1 MSEWSIL
8 PGDSSEGGSVSSESD
23 SFVFESPTPMPRAT
37 RRNKH
42 NANANATWFG
52 SQAAADTHFEG
63 DAPGRDPSPNLHNI
77 NETKPNIASQ
87 GQTIP
92 KSTSQVDQVTAN
104 SVTRDKAS
112 APAPRFIDGI
122 EVSTLRHFVLTV
134 TDQQQNMPSKIWATI
149 EHDYERHGI
158 SSMLHTVLWAN
169 IYLLEDRENG
179 FWKEV
184 KRVATAKVPKD
195 LSCEILVKGDTE
207 KVRRVFRSINLLV
220 HNGKHFFN
228 GDNFYFSFR
237 NGLFLWQFYGDGPDL
252 HNFLL
257 EQGIPT
263 VEKAFD
269 RISSAV
275 PNPWYP

>member
-8 PGDSSEGGSVSSESD
+8 SGDSSERGSVSSESD
-23 SFVFESPTPMPRAT
+23 SGFVLESPTPMPKAT
-37 RRNKH
+37 RRN
-42 NANANATWFG
+42 NRNTNATWFG
-52 SQAAADTHFEG
+52 SQAAADTPSEG
-63 DAPGRDPSPNLHNI
+63 DATGRDPSPNLHNI
-77 NETKPNIASQ
+77 NETKPNITSQ
-87 GQTIP
+87 CQTIP

-104 SVTRDKAS
+104 SVTRDKTS

-122 EVSTLRHFVLTV
+122 DVSTLRHFVLTV
-134 TDQQQNMPSKIWATI
+134 TDQQQDMPSKIWATI
-149 EHDYERHGI
+149 EHDYQRHGI

-179 FWKEV
+179 FRKEV

-195 LSCEILVKGDTE
+195 LNCEILVKGDTE
-207 KVRRVFRSINLLV
+207 KVRRVFRSLNLLV
-220 HNGKHFFN
+220 HNGKHFFH

-237 NGLFLWQFYGDGPDL
+237 NGVFLWQFYGDGPDL

-257 EQGIPT
+257 EEGIPT

-269 RISSAV
+269 KISSTV
-275 PNPWYP
+275 PTPWYP

>member
-1 MSEWSIL
+1 MPEWSIL
-8 PGDSSEGGSVSSESD
+8 SGDLSEGGSVSSESD
-23 SFVFESPTPMPRAT
+23 GGFVLESPTPMPRAT
-37 RRNKH
+37 RRNKR
-42 NANANATWFG
+42 NTNATWFG
-52 SQAAADTHFEG
+52 SEAAADSPTEG
-63 DAPGRDPSPNLHNI
+63 DEPSRDPSPNLPNI

-92 KSTSQVDQVTAN
+92 KSTSQADQVTAN

-134 TDQQQNMPSKIWATI
+134 TDQQQNMPSKIWATV
-149 EHDYERHGI
+149 EHDYQRHGI
-158 SSMLHTVLWAN
+158 SSMLHTLLWAN
-169 IYLLEDRENG
+169 TYLIEDRENE

-195 LSCEILVKGDTE
+195 LNCEILVKGDTE
-207 KVRRVFRSINLLV
+207 KVRRVFTSINLLV
-220 HNGKHFFN
+220 HNGKHFFD

-237 NGLFLWQFYGDGPDL
+237 NGVLLWQFYGDGPDL

-257 EQGIPT
+257 DQGIPT

-269 RISSAV
+269 RISSTV

>member
-1 MSEWSIL
+1 
-8 PGDSSEGGSVSSESD
+8 
-23 SFVFESPTPMPRAT
+23 
-37 RRNKH
+37 
-42 NANANATWFG
+42 
-52 SQAAADTHFEG
+52 
-63 DAPGRDPSPNLHNI
+63 
-77 NETKPNIASQ
+77 
-87 GQTIP
+87 
-92 KSTSQVDQVTAN
+92 
-104 SVTRDKAS
+104 
-112 APAPRFIDGI
+112 
-122 EVSTLRHFVLTV
+122 
-134 TDQQQNMPSKIWATI
+134 
-149 EHDYERHGI
+149 
-158 SSMLHTVLWAN
+158 MLHTVLWAN

-195 LSCEILVKGDTE
+195 LSCEILIKGDTE
-207 KVRRVFRSINLLV
+207 KVRRVFRSIDLLV

-237 NGLFLWQFYGDGPDL
+237 NGVFLWQFYGDGPDL

-275 PNPWYP
+275 PNPWHP